1 MAALETAAKEGLA
14 GLDATRAALLENVGS
29 LVGTSIA
36 DEQDFMA
43 EKSRNN
49 NKHVKEENYDNGTVS
64 AFQSGVDDFVLGLS
78 GQMAALETA
87 AKEGLAGL
95 DATRAALLE
104 NAGSLV
110 VTSIADEQDL
120 MAEKSRNVNKGLKRK
135 DKVSETSS
143 YQMFRN
149 RLLQSFDCNDGG
161 SSSSASLWEV

>member
-1 MAALETAAKEGLA
+1 MDVTKGSLQEEEEPTQTEQQVVSAYEWGGTRNTTKQEDNDKGTISAFQSGIDDFVLGLSGRMAALETAAKEGLA

-36 DEQDFMA
+36 DEQD
-43 EKSRNN
+43 
-49 NKHVKEENYDNGTVS
+49 
-64 AFQSGVDDFVLGLS
+64 
-78 GQMAALETA
+78 
-87 AKEGLAGL
+87 
-95 DATRAALLE
+95 
-104 NAGSLV
+104 
-110 VTSIADEQDL
+110 L
-120 MAEKSRNVNKGLKRK
+120 MAEKSRNAKKGLKRK